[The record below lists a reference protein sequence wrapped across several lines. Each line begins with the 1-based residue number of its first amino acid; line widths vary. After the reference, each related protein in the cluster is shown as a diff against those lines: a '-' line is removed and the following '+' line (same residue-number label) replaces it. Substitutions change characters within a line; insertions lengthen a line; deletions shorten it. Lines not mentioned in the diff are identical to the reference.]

1 MYYYIL
7 YGSTVYILKSILMFF
22 PCVYRLLHAIGFTGN
37 VDCETNPSQ
46 GFGAFGCVEKGDTV
60 FFMDPSLTA
69 SSASTN
75 PKYLNLYTVTRIYS
89 SPLDKLHRIQ
99 LSQAIT
105 SSWGA
110 SSQARVYQ
118 LLTTDLAGG
127 TLDQIGYKYVSECS
141 NRGLC
146 SEATGTCNCFT
157 GYTAAACSF
166 QYNLIS

>member
-1 MYYYIL
+1 M
-7 YGSTVYILKSILMFF
+7 
-22 PCVYRLLHAIGFTGN
+22 
-37 VDCETNPSQ
+37 DCETNPSQ

-69 SSASTN
+69 ASASTN

-146 SEATGTCNCFT
+146 SETTGTCNCFT